1 MTRCNKQ
8 ASKDLEVLKTILVRR
23 HSLVV
28 LVEKRLSDDRKLAA
42 SKEEFPLLTKI
53 QAEKIRMVGRVGA
66 LLEGAP
72 V

>member
-8 ASKDLEVLKTILVRR
+8 VSKDLEVLKTILVRR

-28 LVEKRLSDDRKLAA
+28 LVEKRLSEDRKLAA
-42 SKEEFPLLTKI
+42 PREKFPLLTKI
-53 QAEKIRMVGRVGA
+53 QAEKIRIVGRLDA